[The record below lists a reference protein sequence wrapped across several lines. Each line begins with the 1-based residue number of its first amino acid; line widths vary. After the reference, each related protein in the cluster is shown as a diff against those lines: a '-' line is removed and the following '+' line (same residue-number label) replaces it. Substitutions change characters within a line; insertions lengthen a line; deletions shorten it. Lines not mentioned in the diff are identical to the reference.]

1 MNNCQLSKQITATLT
16 SLSEITNKQFNSD
29 LFVAGSSRYLLQIN
43 VENQMGDQVV
53 KINVAV
59 SNYVVHRHTALQ
71 WLPAKLNF
79 DPMNHVALTF
89 DKSPF
94 AFLSI
99 RTASTSSCSLHPL
112 QISDAKCVLSSSG
125 VDIDIK
131 NIDLMPI
138 IVLTECA
145 CILSSSVSLCR
156 VWSCRE

>member
-1 MNNCQLSKQITATLT
+1 M
-16 SLSEITNKQFNSD
+16 
-29 LFVAGSSRYLLQIN
+29 
-43 VENQMGDQVV
+43 

-89 DKSPF
+89 DKSPL

-112 QISDAKCVLSSSG
+112 QISDAECVLLWSSG

-131 NIDLMPI
+131 NIDLMPV
-138 IVLTECA
+138 IVFTECT
-145 CILSSSVSLCR
+145 CIHSSSVLYIEK
-156 VWSCRE
+156 VVV

>member
-1 MNNCQLSKQITATLT
+1 M
-16 SLSEITNKQFNSD
+16 
-29 LFVAGSSRYLLQIN
+29 
-43 VENQMGDQVV
+43 

-59 SNYVVHRHTALQ
+59 SNYVVHTALQ

-89 DKSPF
+89 DKSPL

-112 QISDAKCVLSSSG
+112 QISDAECVLWSSG

-131 NIDLMPI
+131 NIDFMPV
-138 IVLTECA
+138 IVFTECT
-145 CILSSSVSLCR
+145 CIHSSSVLYIEK
-156 VWSCRE
+156 VVV

>member
-1 MNNCQLSKQITATLT
+1 M
-16 SLSEITNKQFNSD
+16 
-29 LFVAGSSRYLLQIN
+29 FVAGSGRYLDTVHKCGKSN
-43 VENQMGDQVV
+43 GDQVV

-89 DKSPF
+89 DKSPL

-112 QISDAKCVLSSSG
+112 QISDAECVLLWSSG

-131 NIDLMPI
+131 NIDFMPV
-138 IVLTECA
+138 IVFTECT
-145 CILSSSVSLCR
+145 CIHSSSVLYIEK
-156 VWSCRE
+156 VVV

>member
-1 MNNCQLSKQITATLT
+1 M
-16 SLSEITNKQFNSD
+16 
-29 LFVAGSSRYLLQIN
+29 LQIN

-145 CILSSSVSLCR
+145 CILSSSVSLY
-156 VWSCRE
+156 